1 MIRSEAMF
9 LPFDPGQRLCIVHT
23 PATGN
28 VRAVVIC
35 VAPFAEEMNK
45 SRRMLAVTAR
55 AFAQAG
61 FAVVLIDL
69 LGCGDSSGDFG
80 DADWSIWLRD
90 IAATRRWAAGRY
102 AAAQWLWGVRGGAL
116 LAAESATEHGECGL
130 MLWQPV
136 LSGQQHLGQF
146 LRLRIAADALNQSE
160 NRESTKQIRDRLRR
174 GHREEIA
181 GYTLAP
187 ALADGLEGAT
197 LALPSTFRGKI
208 IWCEVSPE
216 EPAALGPAS
225 EARVAEWREAGLDI
239 RALAVCGPAFWQTPE
254 ITECPGLVQVSL
266 DQLLGGLS

>member
-9 LPFDPGQRLCIVHT
+9 LPFEPGQRLCIVHA
-23 PATGN
+23 PATGT
-28 VRAVVIC
+28 VRGVVIC

-55 AFAQAG
+55 ALAEAG

-90 IAATRRWAAGRY
+90 IAATRRWAAERY

-116 LAAESATEHGECGL
+116 LAAQSATEHGECSL

-136 LSGQQHLGQF
+136 LSGQQHLSQF
-146 LRLRIAADALNQSE
+146 LRLRVAADALNQSE
-160 NRESTKQIRDRLRR
+160 NRESTRQIRARLHG
-174 GHREEIA
+174 GHPEEIA
-181 GYTLAP
+181 GYTLSP

-197 LALPSTFRGKI
+197 LTLPSSFRSKI
-208 IWCEVSPE
+208 IWCEISPE
-216 EPAALGPAS
+216 EPAALGPVS
-225 EARVAEWREAGLDI
+225 EVRVAEWRDAGRDI
-239 RALAVCGPAFWQTPE
+239 RARAVCGPAFWQTPE
-254 ITECPGLVQVSL
+254 ISECPALVQVSL
-266 DQLLGGLS
+266 DELLGGLS